1 MYPPTEKAPNGKLR
15 LLYECSP
22 MSFLVEQAGGKSHT
36 GKQRVME
43 VTPEQFHQRVP
54 IFIGSSKMVD
64 QVLDMMNKD
73 A

>member
-1 MYPPTEKAPNGKLR
+1 
-15 LLYECSP
+15 